1 MEIYERLKQI
11 RLDTKSSQTSF
22 ANSFGIAQTT
32 YGPYELGKRSIPIDL
47 MQMLSEK
54 YNVNLQWLITGNG
67 DAYLDGS
74 NVSMCDT
81 EQKPSTTFMTP
92 QGRAYPM
99 GIGDGGLS
107 IPILASKVSAG
118 SGQEWLP
125 EDFRTDERLPI
136 LERFIRPYSIDK
148 IFAAEVRGDSM
159 TGIQLFDGDFVFA
172 VKGYIDGDGVYVIA
186 IGGETYVKRVEQD
199 PVDKKL
205 RIISE
210 NTRYQPRVVDV
221 DQVVV
226 LGKVIGWLHH
236 HPY

>member
-1 MEIYERLKQI
+1 ME
-11 RLDTKSSQTSF
+11 
-22 ANSFGIAQTT
+22 
-32 YGPYELGKRSIPIDL
+32 
-47 MQMLSEK
+47 
-54 YNVNLQWLITGNG
+54 
-67 DAYLDGS
+67 
-74 NVSMCDT
+74 
-81 EQKPSTTFMTP
+81 
-92 QGRAYPM
+92 
-99 GIGDGGLS
+99 IGDGGLS

-118 SGQEWLP
+118 PGQEWLP

-148 IFAAEVRGDSM
+148 IFAAEVKGDSM

-186 IGGETYVKRVEQD
+186 IAGETYVKRVEQD

-236 HPY
+236 HPYCYEHCCPVWDEENKKAFVRCAILA

>member
-1 MEIYERLKQI
+1 MVCEQLKLL
-11 RLDTKSSQTSF
+11 RNSLNLSQK
-22 ANSFGIAQTT
+22 AMGEKLGIPQTT
-32 YGPYELGKRSIPIDL
+32 YANYENGKANIPDELKIAL
-47 MQMLSEK
+47 
-54 YNVNLQWLITGNG
+54 YNHLNLNLNWLITGNG
-67 DAYLDGS
+67 EMRLDGTHIPES
-74 NVSMCDT
+74 HIL
-81 EQKPSTTFMTP
+81 EQEPSTTFMTP

-99 GIGDGGLS
+99 EIGDGGLS

-118 SGQEWLP
+118 PGQEWLP

-148 IFAAEVRGDSM
+148 IFAAEVKGDSM